1 MLFYHRSIDETYDS
15 LRSGPDGL
23 SRHESE
29 TRLASHGLN
38 ILKINTEPLW
48 RIVIEPFRSVFMLVL
63 FVAAVIS
70 FIQKVPIDGII
81 VLSIMMISAL
91 IYYTQRFSTEKI
103 LRSLQ
108 KRSSQS
114 VEVIRH
120 KEIVHIDATLLVP
133 GDVVILREGDKV
145 PADIR
150 LTSAN
155 GVKADEAMLTGE
167 SVAVDKNSETLG
179 DKKEIY
185 EQRNMLFQ
193 GTFLVSGSATGI
205 VVFTGNETEFGRIA
219 ALTKKSSD
227 SSVSPVQKKID
238 RLLSLIIAVVAGTA
252 IVAFVLALIRGVEF
266 TEAIRFVLAMTVSA
280 VPEGLPVAI
289 SVILV
294 LGMRRMSAKKALVRT
309 MKAIETIGVITTIA
323 SDKTGTLTENKL
335 SVQETWQLEG
345 TSHHLPTIAQ
355 RSVNHEPNQRTD
367 PLDTAISQFTNG
379 EALIEYKGNIE
390 SILPFDQAFAMSGN
404 VWHHKGRYDLIVK
417 GAPEQ
422 ILDKSSLTK
431 KQLTESEQ
439 ALARLTALGYR
450 VIALAATELT
460 IPVNAFQDMHAKQRL
475 EFVGFIAVADSLR
488 PTVKHAI
495 TTALNAG
502 VSVRMITGDH
512 FETAYAIGKQLGL
525 VSSRDEVF
533 DSRLMNDMTAK
544 QIKQRI
550 TNATVFSRVTP
561 ENKFKILQILKVTE
575 VVAMTGDGV
584 NDVPAVSNADV
595 GIAMG
600 SGSQIAKDAGDII
613 LLNNDFGSI
622 VAAMKEGRIVFAN
635 IRRMLFYLLSSNT
648 AEVLIMVVALIIGLP
663 LPLLPVQILWVN
675 LVSETTVV
683 IPLGLEPGER
693 SIMKNRPI
701 SPTAPLLSRY
711 MISRIVLVA
720 VTMSALCLGL
730 FGYFYSQYGVAY
742 GQTIVFTSIVVMVW
756 ANAFNARSTYE
767 SAFTRLRV
775 WNGGLFVGLG
785 ASVVLQLLAVF
796 GPFQG
801 ILHIHPI
808 AIGDLFISSIIS
820 FAVIILVVEVH
831 KFIGRRLRFVTA
843 K

>member
-1 MLFYHRSIDETYDS
+1 MLFYHRSIGETYDS
-15 LRSGPDGL
+15 LQSGPEGL

-38 ILKINTEPLW
+38 VLKIKTEPLW
-48 RIVIEPFRSVFMLVL
+48 RIIVEPFRSVFMLVL
-63 FVAAVIS
+63 FIAAVIS

-81 VLSIMMISAL
+81 VLSIMMISAC
-91 IYYTQRFSTEKI
+91 IYYTQRFSTERI

-120 KEIVHIDATLLVP
+120 KEIVHVDATFLVP

-155 GVKADEAMLTGE
+155 GVKVDEAMLTGE
-167 SVAVDKNSETLG
+167 SVAVDKNIETLG

-238 RLLSLIIAVVAGTA
+238 RLLSLIIAVVASA
-252 IVAFVLALIRGVEF
+252 AVVAFVLALLRGVEF

-335 SVQETWQLEG
+335 SVQETWQLDG
-345 TSHHLPTIAQ
+345 ASHHLPTIAQ
-355 RSVNHEPNQRTD
+355 RSVNHEPHQRTD
-367 PLDTAISQFTNG
+367 PLDTAIAQFTNG
-379 EALIEYKGNIE
+379 EELVEYKGNVE

-422 ILDKSSLTK
+422 ILDKSDLTK
-431 KQLTESEQ
+431 KQRAESEQ

-460 IPVNAFQDMHAKQRL
+460 IPVNTFHDMHAKQRL
-475 EFVGFIAVADSLR
+475 DFVGFIAVADSLR
-488 PTVKHAI
+488 PTVRHAI

-525 VSSRDEVF
+525 VTSRDEVF
-533 DSRLMNDMTAK
+533 DSRLMNDMTDK
-544 QIKQRI
+544 QIKQRV
-550 TNATVFSRVTP
+550 TSATVFSRVTP
-561 ENKFKILQILKVTE
+561 ENKFKILQILKGTQ

-584 NDVPAVSNADV
+584 NDVPALSNADV

-693 SIMKNRPI
+693 NIMKNRPI
-701 SPTAPLLSRY
+701 SPAAPLLSRY
-711 MISRIVLVA
+711 MISRIALVA
-720 VTMSALCLGL
+720 ATMSALCLGL
-730 FGYFYSQYGVAY
+730 FGYFYSQYGVEY

-767 SAFTRLRV
+767 SAFSRLRV
-775 WNGGLFVGLG
+775 WNGGLFLGIG
-785 ASVVLQLLAVF
+785 ASIILQILAVF

-801 ILHIHPI
+801 ILNIHPI
-808 AIGDLFISSIIS
+808 AIGDLFTSSIIS
-820 FAVIILVVEVH
+820 FVGVILVVEIH
-831 KFIGRRLRFVTA
+831 KFIGRRLRLA
-843 K
+843 AA